1 MGGADLGG
9 GTSLSHSS
17 TPTEYKNP
25 KCQTTVLT
33 DEPGSVRN
41 SQKLPVLARGQGLSV
56 PNKWKLAQSPKLRWV
71 FPTHPRPRLGTQMS
85 TQLSDGCRRRYSEM
99 LSSEATRGSGG
110 GSKHSDLSP
119 QRMGGR
125 GVKGCQ
131 ECDHLPGDRWR
142 HQGICR
148 WVSSAVCLRD
158 GRRTLGTRR
167 SWGLGSF
174 SPSVFSGHLFPCKR
188 ASRPHN

>member
-1 MGGADLGG
+1 MPNR
-9 GTSLSHSS
+9 SS
-17 TPTEYKNP
+17 YPRAWECQKQPEAAGSRQGPGLVCP
-25 KCQTTVLT
+25 KQV
-33 DEPGSVRN
+33 EIS
-41 SQKLPVLARGQGLSV
+41 SE
-56 PNKWKLAQSPKLRWV
+56 SPKLRWV
-71 FPTHPRPRLGTQMS
+71 FPTHPRPRLGTPMS

-131 ECDHLPGDRWR
+131 ECDHLPGDGWR

-174 SPSVFSGHLFPCKR
+174 SPSVFSGHLFSCKR
-188 ASRPHN
+188 TSRPHN